1 MLELIAGLLIFL
13 GLHSV
18 RVFAADWRSRQIA
31 NLGDKAW
38 KLSYTALSL
47 LGFGLIIYG
56 YGQARM
62 AQVILWQP
70 LPGMSHLAALLT
82 LLAFIL
88 LAIVDY
94 ISDDNPDA
102 ALALMDEIQ
111 GKVEQLPA
119 HPKRCRPG
127 RVNGTRELVVRPNYI
142 VVYAETPALVTVLRV
157 LHAAQMWP

>member
-1 MLELIAGLLIFL
+1 VPDLEWKA
-13 GLHSV
+13 SAV
-18 RVFAADWRSRQIA
+18 AD
-31 NLGDKAW
+31 L
-38 KLSYTALSL
+38 
-47 LGFGLIIYG
+47 
-56 YGQARM
+56 M
-62 AQVILWQP
+62 
-70 LPGMSHLAALLT
+70 
-82 LLAFIL
+82 
-88 LAIVDY
+88 AIVDY

-142 VVYAETPALVTVLRV
+142 VVYAETSAVVTVLRV

>member
-1 MLELIAGLLIFL
+1 MPDLEWKA
-13 GLHSV
+13 SAV
-18 RVFAADWRSRQIA
+18 AD
-31 NLGDKAW
+31 L
-38 KLSYTALSL
+38 
-47 LGFGLIIYG
+47 
-56 YGQARM
+56 M
-62 AQVILWQP
+62 
-70 LPGMSHLAALLT
+70 
-82 LLAFIL
+82 
-88 LAIVDY
+88 AIVDY

-142 VVYAETPALVTVLRV
+142 VIDAETPEVVTVLRV